1 MNVFISGGC
10 KNGKSM
16 YAQNLAQEMA
26 KECEVNLYYLAT
38 MKPVDDED
46 LARIA
51 RHLTERDGCGFM
63 TIEQSTQIC
72 ECLNKSIYGEKSQAP
87 QPVDHKG
94 VFLLDSVTA
103 LLSNEM
109 FNSDGTVDFEAPVR
123 VAEQLKEFAEVT
135 GNTVF
140 ISDYIYSD
148 AMKYDELTEA
158 YRKGLAWID
167 RTLASVCHQVIEVNY
182 GQLFFYQIN
191 KETNQ

>member
-26 KECEVNLYYLAT
+26 RACEGNLYYLAT

-46 LARIA
+46 LARIK
-51 RHLTERDGCGFM
+51 RHLMERDGCGFM
-63 TIEQSTQIC
+63 TIEQSTKIC
-72 ECLNKSIYGEKSQAP
+72 DCLNKSTYQDSIETP
-87 QPVDHKG
+87 QPVDHSG
-94 VFLLDSVTA
+94 IFLLDSVTA

-109 FNSDGTVDFEAPVR
+109 FNADGTVDFEAPVR
-123 VAEQLKEFAEVT
+123 VAEQLKQFAEAT
-135 GNTVF
+135 GNTIF
-140 ISDYIYSD
+140 ISDYIYAD

-167 RTLASVCHQVIEVNY
+167 RTLAAVCNQVIEVNY
-182 GQLFFYQIN
+182 GQLFFYD
-191 KETNQ
+191 K